1 MRSIAAFAVA
11 LLIAPVVHAQGSSAE
26 LDLKKKMAA
35 ETAAP
40 PPPPPAP
47 PRIPLERP
55 IKGAPYSADTFVE
68 ATQTLADGNHI
79 NRRSSGRV
87 YRDGEGRV
95 RREEDRP
102 FTYKT
107 SNGPVSAILPSITIV
122 DPVGGYSY
130 SLDTEHKIAWRT
142 PMEAG
147 KVLLDKVQLSIR
159 EEQTKA
165 QAELNAEEKA
175 VAGEAAA
182 RLKTE
187 LARRRAEE
195 QKSDEQK
202 AKQVFEDQIT
212 LRDTRRTPGPLEHKT
227 IDGLAVDGRK
237 NSEVIPAGAIG
248 NEQPITITSEEWR
261 SSELKVLVLTR
272 HSDPRSGDSTY
283 RLANVIRA
291 EPDPSLFMVPPDFTV
306 KDTGIKRNPN

>member
-1 MRSIAAFAVA
+1 MRSLAAFAVA
-11 LLIAPVVHAQGSSAE
+11 LLIAPAVHAQGGPSE

-35 ETAAP
+35 ETAA
-40 PPPPPAP
+40 
-47 PRIPLERP
+47 RIPLEKP
-55 IKGAPYSADTFVE
+55 IKGAPYSADTIVE
-68 ATQTLADGNHI
+68 STQTLADGNHI

-95 RREEDRP
+95 RREEDKP
-102 FTYKT
+102 FTFKT
-107 SNGPVSAILPSITIV
+107 ANGPVSAVMPSITIV
-122 DPVGGYSY
+122 DPVGGFSY

-147 KVLLDKVQLSIR
+147 KVLLDKVQSSIR
-159 EEQTKA
+159 EEQTKK

-175 VAGEAAA
+175 VAAEAA
-182 RLKTE
+182 RPKTE
-187 LARRRAEE
+187 LARKRADE
-195 QKSDEQK
+195 QKSDEQR
-202 AKQVFEDQIT
+202 AKQVFADQIT
-212 LRDTRRTPGPLEHKT
+212 PTDTRRTPGPLEHKT

-261 SSELKVLVLTR
+261 SSELQVLVLTR